1 MRRERTRGKTSAFA
15 RAAATV
21 ALVLPLAVITAAC
34 SDSVTAA
41 QTPPAVR
48 IGAIYNL
55 TGGQAALDG
64 PSLDGAR
71 LAVDRINARGGL
83 LGRRVELLE
92 RDGQTNEKDVSRAAA
107 SLVASGCSAIIGLS
121 DTDQVLAAAP
131 IAARAGVPFVT
142 SGATSPLLP
151 TEVPN
156 WLFLACFGDNAQAA
170 ASAQYASEQLGA
182 RTAAILYDRK
192 LDYTRLLARYFGRSF
207 RAQGGNVLVTAD
219 YEKPGQAVL
228 RLTEGASG
236 PDDEEAAASEDES
249 GSDEGASSSGDES
262 GSSDESG
269 SGDESGS
276 SDESGSGDATS
287 EGEPAAGGESTGQGE
302 SEASGEGGSQQ
313 SESAAGTDSALPL
326 AAQADVLFV
335 AAAPEDAARLVRRL
349 RAAGYRQPVMGGDSF
364 DSAGLVKM
372 AEKTG
377 GKIYYT
383 THAGSGMSSASRA
396 VRRFDANYRSAYG
409 RAPQNAFAALGYDAV
424 GLVASAIRRA
434 DSVKPSEVRDALQA
448 TRHYPGV
455 TGTLSYAGD
464 DRVPHKKVTLVCV
477 GRRPVVV
484 AQFTPGYV
492 AEP

>member
-1 MRRERTRGKTSAFA
+1 MKRRRTRGRTSTFA
-15 RAAATV
+15 RAA
-21 ALVLPLAVITAAC
+21 
-34 SDSVTAA
+34 VTAA
-41 QTPPAVR
+41 LVVPLLAVTSACGDPAPAARATPPPVR

-55 TGGQAALDG
+55 SGSQSALDS

-71 LAVDRINARGGL
+71 LAVERINAHGGL

-92 RDGQTNEKDVSRAAA
+92 RDGQTNEVDVRRAAA

-151 TEVPN
+151 ADVPN

-170 ASAQYASEQLGA
+170 AGAQYASEQLGA
-182 RTAAILYDRK
+182 RTTAVLYDRE
-192 LDYTRLLARYFGRSF
+192 LDYTRLLARYFQRSF
-207 RAQGGNVLVTAD
+207 RAQGGSVLVTAD
-219 YEKPGQAVL
+219 YEKAGDAVQ
-228 RLTEGASG
+228 RLADGATG
-236 PDDEEAAASEDES
+236 PSEAASSPEGES
-249 GSDEGASSSGDES
+249 GGES
-262 GSSDESG
+262 GGGEDG
-269 SGDESGS
+269 SGDESSGGAS
-276 SDESGSGDATS
+276 ESGSGTDENGSGA
-287 EGEPAAGGESTGQGE
+287 GEDGFGKGESG
-302 SEASGEGGSQQ
+302 SGK
-313 SESAAGTDSALPL
+313 SESRAGAATGSSGPPL
-326 AAQADVLFV
+326 AAEADVLFV

-349 RAAGYRQPVMGGDSF
+349 RAAGYRQPIMGGDSF
-364 DSAGLVKM
+364 DSEGLVKS

-377 GKIYYT
+377 GKVYYT
-383 THAGSGMSSASRA
+383 THAGVGMSSASRA
-396 VRRFDANYRSAYG
+396 VRRFDALYQAAYG
-409 RAPQNAFAALGYDAV
+409 RPPQNAFAGLGYDAV

-448 TRHYPGV
+448 TRHFPGV

-464 DRVPHKKVTLVCV
+464 DRVPLKKVTLVCV

-492 AEP
+492 ADP